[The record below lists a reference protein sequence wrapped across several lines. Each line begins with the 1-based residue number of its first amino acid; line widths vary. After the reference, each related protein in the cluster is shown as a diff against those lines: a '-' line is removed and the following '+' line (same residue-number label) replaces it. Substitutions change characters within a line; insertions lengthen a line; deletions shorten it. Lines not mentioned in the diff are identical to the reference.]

1 MKQVRAL
8 AIRLL
13 VDEFRLGIGAAGAP
27 LARAVLLP
35 PSDNPDA
42 DHTETARTVPSAR
55 IGGGD
60 GDGGLQDSAGGS
72 GAPLLGELL
81 RHRTTLE
88 ESDRERYASSYM
100 YIRVGV
106 VWAGQRLGRSWR
118 VVFRTFLPFEH
129 CCTRL
134 KPLARRKR
142 SCRDDQ
148 AQVVLP
154 SLSPP
159 SRTPPSGSPGC
170 SGAS

>member
-1 MKQVRAL
+1 MEQVRAL

-35 PSDNPDA
+35 PSDNPDP
-42 DHTETARTVPSAR
+42 DHTKTARTVSSAR

-88 ESDRERYASSYM
+88 ESDRERYASSYIHTSM
-100 YIRVGV
+100 HHLIYALVWSGRGRGWAEAGGLFAERSFLLNTV
-106 VWAGQRLGRSWR
+106 V
-118 VVFRTFLPFEH
+118 
-129 CCTRL
+129 
-134 KPLARRKR
+134 
-142 SCRDDQ
+142 
-148 AQVVLP
+148 
-154 SLSPP
+154 
-159 SRTPPSGSPGC
+159 PG
-170 SGAS
+170 